1 MRHLLH
7 ENKIAGSQLVTTNLI
22 TPAASSLCTKICTV
36 PVKHICGSTTNDVYA
51 FYQNDDNQGN
61 KKEMPTEMFS
71 IKMTAPDPITNL
83 MSVCFLTLYF
93 GLMFFSGWMNE
104 GEAVFLSVIIV
115 MMNLFFTL
123 WSFRVIFNEQITE
136 WLESRNVV
144 KVAKGT
150 KKRSGSGSKISPIT
164 DNDMAKQN
172 AEKAWELDSDDDGK
186 KGGMGGE

>member
-1 MRHLLH
+1 MDFIGILDMLH
-7 ENKIAGSQLVTTNLI
+7 VMNEPFATERLNFLET
-22 TPAASSLCTKICTV
+22 AAL
-36 PVKHICGSTTNDVYA
+36 
-51 FYQNDDNQGN
+51 
-61 KKEMPTEMFS
+61 
-71 IKMTAPDPITNL
+71 
-83 MSVCFLTLYF
+83 SVSFLTLYF

-115 MMNLFFTL
+115 MMNLSFTL

-150 KKRSGSGSKISPIT
+150 KKRSGSGSKISPIK

-172 AEKAWELDSDDDGK
+172 AEKAWELDSD
-186 KGGMGGE
+186 

>member
-1 MRHLLH
+1 
-7 ENKIAGSQLVTTNLI
+7 
-22 TPAASSLCTKICTV
+22 
-36 PVKHICGSTTNDVYA
+36 
-51 FYQNDDNQGN
+51 
-61 KKEMPTEMFS
+61 
-71 IKMTAPDPITNL
+71 
-83 MSVCFLTLYF
+83 
-93 GLMFFSGWMNE
+93 
-104 GEAVFLSVIIV
+104 
-115 MMNLFFTL
+115 MMNLSFTL

-150 KKRSGSGSKISPIT
+150 KKRSGSGSKISPIE